1 MKNNFIKAAFV
12 GFALFSSITIFANPF
27 PNFMSTNW
35 LSTIKTFKNNTESK
49 KTNCVFSNV
58 ITITVYKCDEPIADN
73 TSKKK
78 DVFTAS
84 TRN

>member
-1 MKNNFIKAAFV
+1 MKNKFIKAAFV
-12 GFALFSSITIFANPF
+12 GFALFSSITIYANPF
-27 PNFMSTNW
+27 PNFMTTHW
-35 LSTIKTFKNNTESK
+35 LSTIKTLKNNTEAK
-49 KTNCVFSNV
+49 KVNCVYSNV
-58 ITITVYKCDEPIADN
+58 ITITVYKCDEPIVDN

>member
-1 MKNNFIKAAFV
+1 MKNNFNKAALI
-12 GFALFSSITIFANPF
+12 GFALFSSMSMYANPF
-27 PNFMSTNW
+27 PNFLSTHW
-35 LSTIKTFKNNTESK
+35 LSTIKTLKNNTETK
-49 KTNCVFSNV
+49 NVNCVYSNV

-73 TSKKK
+73 TTKKK